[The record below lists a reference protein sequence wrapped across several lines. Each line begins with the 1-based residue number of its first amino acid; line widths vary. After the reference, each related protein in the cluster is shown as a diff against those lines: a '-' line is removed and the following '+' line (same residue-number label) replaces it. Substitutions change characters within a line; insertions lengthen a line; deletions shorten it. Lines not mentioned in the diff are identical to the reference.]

1 MSSPLGLES
10 VSVFLFLNSSARRL
24 ALVYSD
30 LEIFKSVLISVATK
44 PLLALTST
52 SVEYNSPAW
61 VIKVFLASYAAKFSR
76 SVVTTGTTDGSPNV
90 GPGVVDI
97 AIAALLSSSVGS
109 KKPSL
114 FTVPVA
120 PPM

>member
-44 PLLALTST
+44 PLLAFTST
-52 SVEYNSPAW
+52 SVENNSPLW
-61 VIKVFLASYAAKFSR
+61 VIKVFLASYAAKFSL
-76 SVVTTGTTDGSPNV
+76 SVVEVGAAVGSP
-90 GPGVVDI
+90 VVSI
-97 AIAALLSSSVGS
+97 AIAAVLSSSVGS

-114 FTVPVA
+114 LIVPVA